1 MNAKSIVKRATAMKN
16 LIANLACL
24 LLLLGASPAQA
35 ILLTFTPPSQ
45 TVAPGSTASVSL
57 SIAGLDGA
65 TALGGFDL
73 DLSFNPAIL
82 SLRGVS
88 FGDPDL
94 GDQLDLGGFGAVIC
108 SPGYDTSLSCP
119 ADLAGGMVHLFELS
133 LDAADALNAFQS
145 DGFILATILFEALSP
160 GQSNLA
166 VIRLVLTDALGD
178 GLIAGI
184 QSGRITVAA
193 PNAIPAPSSLAL
205 LAVGMAMLRLCNGR
219 QLRRP
224 RRVDHTQGKGK

>member
-1 MNAKSIVKRATAMKN
+1 MKN

-24 LLLLGASPAQA
+24 LLLLGVAPAQA
-35 ILLTFTPPSQ
+35 ILLAFTPSSQ
-45 TVAPGSTASVSL
+45 TVASGSMASVSL

-73 DLSFNPAIL
+73 DISFNPAIL

-88 FGDPDL
+88 FGDPSL
-94 GDQLDLGGFGAVIC
+94 GDQLDLGGRGAVIC
-108 SPGYDTSLSCP
+108 SPGYDAFLSCP
-119 ADLAGGMVHLFELS
+119 ADLAGGMINLFELS
-133 LDAADALNAFQS
+133 LDTADALNDFQL
-145 DGFILATILFEALSP
+145 DGFILATLWFEALSP
-160 GQSNLA
+160 GQSNLS
-166 VIRLVLTDALGD
+166 VIRLVLPDALGG

-205 LAVGMAMLRLCNGR
+205 LVVGMVMLRACNEKR
-219 QLRRP
+219 LRLPHRI
-224 RRVDHTQGKGK
+224 DHSRGKGN